1 MKGVF
6 PFMKTNIVE
15 ISPKQLASGQAE
27 EQLQLVADYLC
38 SGQIV
43 AFPTETVYGL
53 GANALDEQAVQ
64 GIFAAKGRPSD
75 NPLIVHISDV
85 KDIDKVADLSKFTPI
100 ISKRLQL
107 LADKFWPGPLTCIIP
122 ASKQLAENVTA
133 GLDTVGVR
141 IPDHPV
147 ALAILQTVNLPVAA
161 PSANTSGKP
170 SPTSAEH
177 VYHDLNGRIPLI
189 VDGGETGLGVESTVI
204 DLTSMI
210 PTVLRP
216 GGISIEQL
224 NDVLGQVIIDPAI
237 AYASIGQLQPKSPG
251 MKYTHY
257 APEGE
262 LLVFFRD
269 SIHRVLET
277 INDLPLD
284 KRLGLICSNDS
295 YHIFFEQAN
304 IEWSY
309 LQLHQARAEE
319 IARQLYK
326 WLREVDKLG
335 IELIFIEAIAADG
348 VGYAVM
354 NRMIKAAG
362 GKVI

>member
-1 MKGVF
+1 
-6 PFMKTNIVE
+6 MKTNIIE
-15 ISPKQLASGQAE
+15 ISPEQLALGQAE
-27 EQLQLVADYLC
+27 QQLQLTADYLRR
-38 SGQIV
+38 GQVV

-64 GIFAAKGRPSD
+64 RIFTAKGRPSD

-85 KDIDKVADLSKFTPI
+85 KDIGQVADLNRFTPI
-100 ISKRLQL
+100 ISERLQL

-122 ASKQLAENVTA
+122 ASNQLAENVTA

-147 ALAILQTVNLPVAA
+147 ALATLRTAKLPIAA

-189 VDGGETGLGVESTVI
+189 VDGGETGVGVESTVI
-204 DLTSMI
+204 DLTSTI
-210 PTVLRP
+210 PMVLRP

-224 NDVLGQVIIDPAI
+224 NAVLGQVIIDPAVT
-237 AYASIGQLQPKSPG
+237 YSSIKHLPPKSPG

-262 LLVFFRD
+262 LFVFFTD

-277 INDLPLD
+277 INSLPLE
-284 KRLGLICSNDS
+284 KRLGLICSVDS
-295 YHIFFEQAN
+295 YHAFFEQADV
-304 IEWSY
+304 EWNY
-309 LQLHQARAEE
+309 LQLHRANTEE
-319 IARQLYK
+319 IARGLYK
-326 WLREVDKLG
+326 WLREVDELG
-335 IELIFIEAIAADG
+335 IEQIFIEAIAADG

-362 GKVI
+362 GKII